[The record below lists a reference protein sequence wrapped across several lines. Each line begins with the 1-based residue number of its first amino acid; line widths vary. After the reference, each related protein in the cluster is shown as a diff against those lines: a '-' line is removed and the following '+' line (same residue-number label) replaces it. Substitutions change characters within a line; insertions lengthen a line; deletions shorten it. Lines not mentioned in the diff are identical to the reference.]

1 MASLPSNTFICNYN
15 ARDYVAATRT
25 LPKTEGQS
33 LNQDLTFEAASV
45 TADTENG
52 YLTINNNRIVLDFH
66 SAADNPFNR
75 YNNAT
80 GRSLTIVYKTSGNFS
95 NTLFG
100 NRGWPDGGS
109 GDYYNYMI
117 RDTVFHTSDSSFL
130 RMTASTSPY
139 VMYVRINADGTS
151 ERKCVT
157 TGQIVTAS
165 SISYGNAPRS
175 CAFFGGGA
183 SILEPY
189 AGNFYWIYFSTE
201 ALTDEEI
208 DRVIVYNETTRTFE
222 ISQTAVTADY
232 MPATYILALTADDD
246 MTWTASTDSNWITLL
261 DATGTGSHTFRL
273 QFSKNEAHSVRNGIV
288 TIVNNY
294 GDEIEIDVTQGKHP
308 LFVPQ
313 DNIYRADLE
322 VVKAYRSGNAINKAY
337 RSGELIY
344 LRLNAETSPQP
355 VIEPMLIHNGTP
367 ITGDY
372 TYPTDIMVANTDTTA
387 YFDIVMADQNTPWVI
402 TDSTSFIVLGRGT
415 GSTTNYGITIYPTN
429 PEFMSEKFVLVYKQD
444 GDVDDDYLDYL
455 GWTGVVSWFE
465 FSTE

>member
-201 ALTDEEI
+201 TLTDEEI
-208 DRVIVYNETTRTFE
+208 ARVIAYNETITTFE
-222 ISQTAVTADY
+222 TDIEEINAGYSQTTCAVT
-232 MPATYILALTADDD
+232 LTTDEE
-246 MTWTASTDSNWITLL
+246 TEWTASTQNDWISISPGL
-261 DATGTGSHTFRL
+261 GTGS
-273 QFSKNEAHSVRNGIV
+273 SVFVV
-288 TIVNNY
+288 TINKNTAY
-294 GDEIEIDVTQGKHP
+294 ASRTGLITISNADGDEIEIDVSQEKCP

-372 TYPTDIMVANTDTTA
+372 TYPTNITVASTDTTA

-402 TDSTSFIVLGRGT
+402 TDSSYFFVSGRGT
-415 GSTTNYGITIYPTN
+415 GSTTNYGISISPTN
-429 PEFMSEKFVLVYKQD
+429 PEFMSERFVLIYKQD
-444 GDVDDDYLDYL
+444 GDVDDDYRDYL
-455 GWTGVVSWFE
+455 GWTGEVCWFR
-465 FSTE
+465 FITE